1 MLKLENYEK
10 NALHLAM
17 QCRIATRLKRMSA
30 EIYDHDIEGLI
41 EELVDIKDDM
51 EILNKLAKAGWGEW
65 S

>member
-1 MLKLENYEK
+1 MLKLQNYEK
-10 NALHLAM
+10 NALLLAM
-17 QCRIATRLKRMSA
+17 QCRISARLKRMSA

-51 EILNKLAKAGWGEW
+51 ETLNKLAKAGWGEW